1 MGIPIRFHRY
11 YKKIKYKNFLKK
23 EIITQR
29 KIQWQLTHTMKTNS
43 QLKKKIIS
51 EIKLLLDIF
60 KFNDDNLKFWKD
72 DWEVCHSSVIKQ
84 FPMEE
89 T

>member
-1 MGIPIRFHRY
+1 MTIDTY
-11 YKKIKYKNFLKK
+11 YENEFSI
-23 EIITQR
+23 
-29 KIQWQLTHTMKTNS
+29 
-43 QLKKKIIS
+43 KKKIIS